1 MRKTFW
7 NRLDRLFTP
16 RRAALLCAV
25 LLGLSLAP
33 LAAIS
38 LYNHPCSDDYN
49 YGLYVSQAVGA
60 GGSLWDVLSAA
71 AREVRETYF
80 DWQGTFSAVFLMA
93 LQPAAF
99 GERFYMVT
107 PYLMVGSLLFS
118 TFFFLK
124 EVFVRRLSMSRPAW
138 VTVSCALGFF
148 MVHFSPNAFEG
159 FFWYNG
165 SVFYTFFFAWFLCA
179 LTFVL
184 KFLRAS
190 SPGRAAACAVA
201 AGVFSFFLGGGNY
214 PTALL
219 GCVLLLGSFA
229 WCLWKRRPL
238 AQKAGTLCFF
248 LLEGA
253 AFAISILAPGNSVR
267 QSYFESRPG
276 AVKSIVLALA
286 SGVRYSGEWLTLPL
300 LLALALLCPLFCRCA
315 EKLAFRFPLPGLA
328 PIAALCLLGV
338 LLTPAIYAMGNTGAG
353 RMEAMYYNAFCLL
366 AAGVAF
372 YFCGWAA
379 HRASLAE
386 ASKRAGR
393 AGARLALP
401 LAAAFAVTVVCL
413 AEFKSLTGVSAG
425 LSLLRGEAQAYHA
438 QVEEQLAILEDPA
451 VTDAVLEPITYRP
464 ELLMPW
470 AVPQLSDDPEATANQ
485 RVAAFYGKNS
495 VVVKDPS

>member
-38 LYNHPCSDDYN
+38 PYNHPCSDDYN

-148 MVHFSPNAFEG
+148 MVHFSHALSQSFLVQRLG
-159 FFWYNG
+159 
-165 SVFYTFFFAWFLCA
+165 VLHLFLC
-179 LTFVL
+179 LVPMCPH
-184 KFLRAS
+184 LRLEVP
-190 SPGRAAACAVA
+190 PGPLPPGGPPPAPWRRGCFPSFWAGATTPRRCWGAC
-201 AGVFSFFLGGGNY
+201 SFW
-214 PTALL
+214 
-219 GCVLLLGSFA
+219 GSFA

-276 AVKSIVLALA
+276 AVESIVLALA
-286 SGVRYSGEWLTLPL
+286 SGVRYAGEWLTLPL

-485 RVAAFYGKNS
+485 RVAAFYGKDS